1 MGKIYNNRTLM
12 AKELSRLSSPV
23 LLCVQRAD
31 YDKAIDE
38 AGYQTVSL
46 NLPLARS
53 LEGLSAE
60 EIQTVIGDKI
70 RDALPPHTPV
80 RLTDYEMLFN
90 PRYGLDV
97 IRLFMDMSRQNKL
110 IVKWCGAADKDTL
123 TYAEQGY
130 EDYRKIKTSDYDVSV
145 VI

>member
-1 MGKIYNNRTLM
+1 MGKTYNNRTLT
-12 AKELSRLSSPV
+12 AKELPRLSSPV

-31 YDKAIDE
+31 YDKAIAE

-53 LEGLSAE
+53 LEGLASE
-60 EIQTVIGDKI
+60 EIQSAINDKI
-70 RDALPPHTPV
+70 REALPQQQPV
-80 RLTDYEMLFN
+80 CLTDFEMLFD

-97 IRLFMDMSRQNKL
+97 IRLFMDISRRNKL

-123 TYAEQGY
+123 TYAEPGY
-130 EDYRKIKTSDYDVSV
+130 EDYRRIKTSDYDVSV